1 MQLCVGTMIAMD
13 VPTTVRSYI
22 THKKKGAALPDVV
35 RRWTVPA
42 VIGVV
47 VGSVIAA
54 FAPSSVMK
62 VAFIV
67 FTFIIGGKMLFGK
80 DSWRLGDDLPRGPL
94 MWFYGALLG
103 LASSLIGV
111 SGGSISNLVLSL
123 YGKPIHNAVAT
134 SAGIGV
140 PITIVGAIGYVL
152 AGLSYV
158 DRLPPLSIGFVSLIG
173 LALMAPVSSFTASY
187 GARLAHHLKK
197 RHLEIAF
204 GVFLLAVGLRFVA
217 SLVF

>member
-1 MQLCVGTMIAMD
+1 
-13 VPTTVRSYI
+13 
-22 THKKKGAALPDVV
+22 
-35 RRWTVPA
+35 
-42 VIGVV
+42 
-47 VGSVIAA
+47 
-54 FAPSSVMK
+54 
-62 VAFIV
+62 
-67 FTFIIGGKMLFGK
+67 MLFGK

-140 PITIVGAIGYVL
+140 PITIVGAIGYML

-158 DRLPPLSIGFVSLIG
+158 DRLPPLSVGFVSFIGFVV
-173 LALMAPVSSFTASY
+173 MAPVSSFTASY
-187 GARLAHHLKK
+187 GARLAHRLQK
-197 RHLEIAF
+197 RQLEIAF
-204 GVFLLAVGLRFVA
+204 GIFLLAVGLRFIASVA
-217 SLVF
+217 VLGLPAHAQLVAAHFPAFEPVEKAHAEQIGLELPLLRDQRRHGAFG